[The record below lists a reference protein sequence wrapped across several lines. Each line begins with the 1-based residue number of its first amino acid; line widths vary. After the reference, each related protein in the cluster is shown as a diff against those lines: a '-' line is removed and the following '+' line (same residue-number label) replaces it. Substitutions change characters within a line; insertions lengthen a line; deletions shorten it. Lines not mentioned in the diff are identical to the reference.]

1 MSRDRTT
8 LIIAHRLSTVV
19 DADQI
24 LVLEAGAV
32 VERGSHADLLARD
45 GVYAG
50 MWRRQQESDA
60 PDERGPTAEALALS
74 AP

>member
-1 MSRDRTT
+1 
-8 LIIAHRLSTVV
+8 VV

-24 LVLEAGAV
+24 LVLEAGQI

-45 GVYAG
+45 GVYAA
-50 MWRRQQESDA
+50 MWRRQQETGA
-60 PDERGPTAEALALS
+60 EADERGPTAEALALS